1 MVGTT
6 EGRATVEGI
15 SDFLIVGNTILLEIG
30 DQILL
35 ETGVDFLLLED
46 GASTGISAGETTVR
60 GIGAALVDT
69 FGTSAGIATVSGVME
84 EPSGP
89 SGDTLLLEIGDDILL
104 ENDDFLLLET
114 GAVPPAG
121 IILDTLDQEIS
132 DTSGDF
138 ILEV

>member
-1 MVGTT
+1 MATLPPSGAGRTATLGTGTSRSRSVVVGRPGRGTT
-6 EGRATVEGI
+6 ILSPIYDAIGTSGGMATVEGV

-89 SGDTLLLEIGDDILL
+89 SGDTLLL
-104 ENDDFLLLET
+104 
-114 GAVPPAG
+114 
-121 IILDTLDQEIS
+121 
-132 DTSGDF
+132 
-138 ILEV
+138 